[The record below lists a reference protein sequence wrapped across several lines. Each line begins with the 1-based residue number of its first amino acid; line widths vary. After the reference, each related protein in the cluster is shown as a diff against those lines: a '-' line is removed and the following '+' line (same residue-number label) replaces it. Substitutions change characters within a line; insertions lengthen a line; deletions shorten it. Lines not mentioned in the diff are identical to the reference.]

1 MKTISKIAAI
11 ALVAAFVVVGA
22 SSAKAATVAELQAMI
37 AQLTAQI
44 SALSGTTA
52 STASVSITSNLT
64 VGSTGAEVTA
74 LQNFLASKGFL
85 TASARGYFGA
95 LTKAAVKA
103 YQTSKGISSTGY
115 VGPMTRAALNAEV
128 STPAVGTTT
137 TTTTTTGTVSTVGAE
152 GTLSVT
158 KGAIS
163 NSTLYEGDVK
173 APVLSLKVKA
183 QSSDI
188 KVSRIKLDLGTTT
201 DIYNKDLKTIYVIDE
216 NGNVLASSPLNSDT
230 VVKDSSRYYITVT
243 GMNYVV
249 AKGASKYLT
258 VAADVYSSVKAAPV
272 TVTISLVKDGIRGT
286 DGAGI
291 DQYAGDLNTDGTY
304 SISQPV
310 SINTT
315 LTDAADVKVS
325 TDSSTP
331 ATGSV
336 IANSGSL
343 NNEADKVTVLV
354 FNVKGEK
361 DNVEITDLTATTS
374 ITSSATLTNA
384 YLYDGATLVASGAV
398 NNSTGKVTFND
409 INYSISK
416 DSTKS
421 LTLKVDVRNADTN
434 ADQLT
439 ASVLASGIS
448 AQNSNGSGIPVTGQ
462 ASSNTLNVQK
472 AGPVY
477 TLIGTPSLS
486 KTAIGNTASSSY
498 LASFNFQVS
507 AKGTD
512 VVVGSS
518 SAFAVGIF
526 NGNSQVGSNLSASYE
541 KPTSGITTNANGDY
555 VIADGN
561 TATFLASVSFSA
573 PSATY
578 TIGQIDT
585 ARMVSAVTSAGTA
598 TYISDSFRTNQ
609 QAI

>member
-22 SSAKAATVAELQAMI
+22 AAPKAQAATVAELQAMI
-37 AQLTAQI
+37 AQLTQQI
-44 SALSGTTA
+44 AALSGTTA
-52 STASVSITSNLT
+52 PAATTFTSNLT
-64 VGSTGAEVTA
+64 VGSTGAEVSA

-85 TASARGYFGA
+85 TATARGYFGA

-103 YQTSKGISSTGY
+103 YQTSKGIAAVGN
-115 VGPMTRAALNAEV
+115 VGPQTRAALNADAAV
-128 STPAVGTTT
+128 AAPAGTTT

-188 KVSRIKLDLGTTT
+188 KVDRIKLDLGSST
-201 DIYNKDLKTIYVIDE
+201 DIYNKDLKTVYVLDE
-216 NGNVLASSPLNSDT
+216 NNNVLASSALNSDT
-230 VVKDSSRYYITVT
+230 VVKDSGEYYITLT
-243 GMNYVV
+243 GINYVV
-249 AKGASKYLT
+249 AKGASKYIT
-258 VAADVYSSVKAAPV
+258 IAADVYSSVKAAPV
-272 TVTISLVKDGIRGT
+272 NVTVALVDSAIRGT

-291 DQYAGDLNTDGTY
+291 DQYAG
-304 SISQPV
+304 SAAISQTV

-315 LTDAADVKVS
+315 LTDSADVKLS
-325 TDSSTP
+325 TDTATP

-343 NNEADKVTVLV
+343 NNEADKVTVLA
-354 FNVKGEK
+354 FDVKAEK
-361 DNVEITDLTATTS
+361 DNVQITDLTATTS
-374 ITSSATLTNA
+374 ITTTATLTNA
-384 YLYDGATLVASGAV
+384 YLYDGSTLIASGAV
-398 NNSTGKVTFND
+398 SSNKVTFND
-409 INYSISK
+409 INYNISK
-416 DSTKS
+416 DSTKT
-421 LTLKVDVRNADTN
+421 LTLKVDVRNATAD

-439 ASVLASGIS
+439 ASVTASGIS
-448 AQNSNGSGIPVTGQ
+448 AQNSTGSNISVTGG
-462 ASSNTLNVQK
+462 ATSNTLNVQK

-477 TLIGTPSLS
+477 TLVGTPALTKS
-486 KTAIGNTASSSY
+486 AIGNTASSSY
-498 LASFNFQVS
+498 LASFNFNVS

-512 VVVGSS
+512 VVVASS

-526 NGNSQVGSNLSASYE
+526 NGNSQVGSNLAATYE

-561 TATFLASVSFSA
+561 TATFTASVSFTA
-573 PSATY
+573 PAGAYTVGQIVTARVVSAT
-578 TIGQIDT
+578 
-585 ARMVSAVTSAGTA
+585 TSAGQA